1 MYYLGVLRLILIN
14 MIETTGY
21 VLLSGW
27 TGIFSLG
34 HAGFIAVGA
43 YTSSLLIMRAGL
55 PWSLAIILGGLAA
68 GIVSI
73 PIGKASLRLKA
84 GYFAICSLALGETI
98 RLILNNLEVIGG
110 SRGIPGVP
118 THFANIYS
126 ILIVFIIGL
135 IIMINLRRS
144 KFGRQCVAVRDDALA
159 AEAMGINTARVKE
172 ISLFISAVYC
182 GIGGAFYASY
192 LSFIQPSSFS
202 SAMSS
207 ALSTWVVF
215 GGLGSLTGGL
225 LGTFIITAITET
237 FRAFADYRMFFYG
250 LALVVIIAIRPR
262 GLIGTWELTP
272 GNVKGLIKKVSA
284 KRERKHCKKE
294 EAGTK

>member
-1 MYYLGVLRLILIN
+1 MNYYIGVLQLILIN
-14 MIETTGY
+14 MIEITGY
-21 VLLSGW
+21 VLLCGW

-43 YTSSLLIMRAGL
+43 YVCSLLVMRLGVPWIVGVIAG
-55 PWSLAIILGGLAA
+55 GVAA

-84 GYFAICSLALGETI
+84 GYFAICSMAFGETI
-98 RLILNNLEVIGG
+98 KLIINNMERIGG

-118 THFANIYS
+118 TFYSKIPYLLVTAVLGIY
-126 ILIVFIIGL
+126 V
-135 IIMINLRRS
+135 MIRIRNS

-159 AEAMGINTARVKE
+159 ASAMGVNVARVKE
-172 ISLFISAVYC
+172 TALFISAIYC
-182 GIGGAFYASY
+182 GVGGAFYASY
-192 LSFIQPSSFS
+192 ISFIQPSIFS

-207 ALSTWVVF
+207 ALSTWAVF

-225 LGTFIITAITET
+225 LGTFIITAITES

-250 LALVVIIAIRPR
+250 LALVVMIALRPT

-272 GNVKGLIKKVSA
+272 KNIKKLLSRKESRR
-284 KRERKHCKKE
+284 KREAKNGSCS
-294 EAGTK
+294 